1 MKVMRHRV
9 CLLDGRDS
17 LRQAPAAFGFV
28 HCPPPDL
35 RLAVTSR
42 SQQQTSLGSMSPVLS
57 AGTCAMKTKYDRGG
71 RM

>member
-28 HCPPPDL
+28 HCPPSRPPSCCHFPFATTDL
-35 RLAVTSR
+35 VGLNVACTE
-42 SQQQTSLGSMSPVLS
+42 
-57 AGTCAMKTKYDRGG
+57 RGYL
-71 RM
+71 RHENKV